1 MASREKFNTG
11 MPAEAGAKITHPP
24 VSPEKS
30 AGFKDK
36 DMQAVIGWILR
47 TGVFVSTAFVIT
59 GGIIFLVNHGHSQI
73 DFASFNKVPDF
84 ISHIKGV
91 IQGVIHLKGQA
102 IIQFGIV
109 LLIATPV
116 FRVLFAGIGFLIEKD
131 YLYTFI
137 STLVLLIIL
146 ISMISGHIG

>member
-1 MASREKFNTG
+1 
-11 MPAEAGAKITHPP
+11 MPLETKHSSS
-24 VSPEKS
+24 SPQKS

-47 TGVFVSTAFVIT
+47 IGVFVSTAFVIT
-59 GGIIFLVNHGHSQI
+59 GGIIFLFNHGHSQI
-73 DFASFNKVPDF
+73 DFVSFNKVPDF
-84 ISHIKGV
+84 ISNLSGV
-91 IQGVIHLKGQA
+91 IEGVIHLKGQA

-116 FRVLFAGIGFLIEKD
+116 LRVIFAGIGFLLEKD

-137 STLVLLIIL
+137 SILVLLII
-146 ISMISGHIG
+146 ITSMISGHIG